1 MITIG
6 YTNNKKSLEKH
17 MKTTTVAE
25 NTKDRLRS
33 IIKLEITG
41 GDKKSVP
48 NYGSNINS
56 NSSSINQAK
65 AEKKRIFLPLI

>member
-6 YTNNKKSLEKH
+6 YTNNNKTLEKH
-17 MKTTTVAE
+17 MKTTTTVTG

-33 IIKLEITG
+33 IIKLETTSSG
-41 GDKKSVP
+41 KKSAP
-48 NYGSNINS
+48 NHGSNIDF

-65 AEKKRIFLPLI
+65 VEKKESFYH

>member
-1 MITIG
+1 
-6 YTNNKKSLEKH
+6 
-17 MKTTTVAE
+17 MKTTTAAE

-41 GDKKSVP
+41 SGKKSAS
-48 NYGSNINS
+48 NYGSNIDS

-65 AEKKRIFLPLI
+65 AEKKESFFH